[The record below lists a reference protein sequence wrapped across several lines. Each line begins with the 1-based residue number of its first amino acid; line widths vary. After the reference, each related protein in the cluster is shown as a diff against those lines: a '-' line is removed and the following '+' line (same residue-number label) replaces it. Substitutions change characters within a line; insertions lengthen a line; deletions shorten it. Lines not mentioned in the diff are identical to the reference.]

1 MQDNAAATIDVTEQ
15 NVQQLLEHSRQ
26 VPVLFGFWASWSQPS
41 QQMTVMLEKLTQE
54 YQGKFVLAKVNADE
68 QANLTSQ
75 FGVRDLPSL
84 KMVYQGQLVSELE
97 GAQTESAV
105 LQWLTPVVDPDAAQ

>member
-41 QQMTVMLEKLTQE
+41 QQMTVMLESGLDLKPIITHRFDFADFEEGFATALGGNS
-54 YQGKFVLAKVNADE
+54 GKVI
-68 QANLTSQ
+68 
-75 FGVRDLPSL
+75 
-84 KMVYQGQLVSELE
+84 LE
-97 GAQTESAV
+97 
-105 LQWLTPVVDPDAAQ
+105 W

>member
-1 MQDNAAATIDVTEQ
+1 MQDNAATIDVTEQ

-84 KMVYQGQLVSELE
+84 KMVYQGPVSY
-97 GAQTESAV
+97 TH
-105 LQWLTPVVDPDAAQ
+105 LTLPTKA

>member
-54 YQGKFVLAKVNADE
+54 Y
-68 QANLTSQ
+68 
-75 FGVRDLPSL
+75 
-84 KMVYQGQLVSELE
+84 
-97 GAQTESAV
+97 
-105 LQWLTPVVDPDAAQ
+105 